1 MKQKVGE
8 FFRDVYPAN
17 TIIRETPARTDFTAT
32 RDHAITLVRIH
43 DQATGGGKGRPPQEL
58 EALKRSA
65 LILAV
70 TAWESF
76 VEDSF
81 TERVE
86 AKLKAATSPADLQST
101 FNAVGDEWLD
111 PQRSP
116 KRHGPDLIAWAG
128 ERWKDRIRD
137 SLRETLESFHTPNT
151 DNTNKLFKR
160 YVGVTIKNSW
170 SWQAVSPT
178 KAQGQLDK
186 LIKLRGTVVHRGKT
200 GHPLSAPVRD
210 VGRQVVIDA
219 LNLVYFLVHTSE
231 NALGVSP
238 SV

>member
-1 MKQKVGE
+1 MKKKVGE
-8 FFRDVYPAN
+8 FFRDVYPDY
-17 TIIRETPARTDFTAT
+17 TVIHETPARTDFTAA
-32 RDHAITLVRIH
+32 RDHAITLVTIH

-76 VEDSF
+76 VEDSV
-81 TERVE
+81 TDRLEE
-86 AKLKAATSPADLQST
+86 KLKTATSPGDLQST
-101 FNAVGDEWLD
+101 FNAAAEEWLD

-116 KRHGPDLIAWAG
+116 RRHGPDLVAWAG
-128 ERWKDRIRD
+128 EEWKARIRE
-137 SLRETLESFHTPNT
+137 SLRGALETFHTPNT

-160 YVGVTIKNSW
+160 YLGITIKESW

-186 LIKLRGTVVHRGKT
+186 LIKLRGAVVHRGKT
-200 GHPLSAPVRD
+200 GHPLSTPASD
-210 VGRQVVIDA
+210 VGRQVVVDA
-219 LNLVYFLVHTSE
+219 LNLVYFLVYTTE
-231 NALGVSP
+231 KVLGVSP
-238 SV
+238 TV